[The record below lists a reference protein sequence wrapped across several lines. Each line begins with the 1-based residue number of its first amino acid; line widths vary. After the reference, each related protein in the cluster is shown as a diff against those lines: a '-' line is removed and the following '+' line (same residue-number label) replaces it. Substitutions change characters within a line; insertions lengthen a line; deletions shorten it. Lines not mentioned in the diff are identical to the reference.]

1 MSLSEMAFAEEA
13 TDPRKGG
20 QRKDQF
26 TIHELVTEFEVT
38 SRTLR
43 FYEEKGLLIPTRR
56 GQERIYSRRDRARL
70 KLVLMGKSVGFSL
83 EEVKSMLDLY
93 DLGDGQATQLRVA
106 LERFEEKLA
115 ELDRRRRDI
124 DHAYAE
130 LSHARDIVRGR
141 LGRQQK

>member
-13 TDPRKGG
+13 ADLRKGG
-20 QRKDQF
+20 QRKERF

-43 FYEEKGLLIPTRR
+43 FYEEKGLLIPARR

>member
-1 MSLSEMAFAEEA
+1 MAFAEEA
-13 TDPRKGG
+13 ADLRKGG
-20 QRKDQF
+20 QRKEQF